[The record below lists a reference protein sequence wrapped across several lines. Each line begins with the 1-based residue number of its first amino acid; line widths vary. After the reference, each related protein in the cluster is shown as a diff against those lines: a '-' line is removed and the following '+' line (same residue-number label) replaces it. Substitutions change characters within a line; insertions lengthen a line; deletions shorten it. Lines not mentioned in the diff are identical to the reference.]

1 MRIRLEPDGLD
12 KYKVILPG
20 KNADY
25 PIGVI
30 FKEFFSKKGWQI
42 KAFFITMYKD
52 DYTINQIFNDSMD
65 AARALASI
73 YNQIQ
78 IADSKVIT
86 DQFDFVWPDD
96 TASD

>member
-1 MRIRLEPDGLD
+1 
-12 KYKVILPG
+12 
-20 KNADY
+20 
-25 PIGVI
+25 
-30 FKEFFSKKGWQI
+30 
-42 KAFFITMYKD
+42 MYKD